1 MTEPVFELITPERL
15 QNAKANVAIDWNICT
30 CVKKMI
36 PVVTCNFLAIRMRWG
51 LFLNFFLFL
60 CRV

>member
-15 QNAKANVAIDWNICT
+15 QNAKANVAIDWNICA

-36 PVVTCNFLAIRMRWG
+36 PVVTCNFLAIRMIR
-51 LFLNFFLFL
+51 FY
-60 CRV
+60 

>member
-1 MTEPVFELITPERL
+1 MYNAMTEPVFELITPERL

-36 PVVTCNFLAIRMRWG
+36 PVVTCNFLAIRMIR
-51 LFLNFFLFL
+51 FY
-60 CRV
+60 